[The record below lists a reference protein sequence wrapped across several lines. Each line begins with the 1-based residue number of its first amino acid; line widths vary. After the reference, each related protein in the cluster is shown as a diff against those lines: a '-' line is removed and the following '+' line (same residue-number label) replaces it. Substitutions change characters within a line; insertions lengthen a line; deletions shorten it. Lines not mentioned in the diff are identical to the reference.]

1 MESLARIV
9 NNERNLCCSGSVFYL
24 RSITFAARL
33 AHQGL
38 LGSVRRMKLAHDL
51 TSVPDNQLA
60 SLVSSLQCGGV
71 SSLEIRRV
79 RGCDLV
85 TLLDSVKNPIW
96 ELMLRTQSLGS
107 EETQALVRAMESHVE
122 ELWLR
127 EGVTLN
133 IEALIEYSGLG
144 KCRVFQCYY
153 DTANRYMEQLRTWA
167 TSRNWSFRVDE
178 CCRDS

>member
-1 MESLARIV
+1 MFK
-9 NNERNLCCSGSVFYL
+9 FYL
-24 RSITFAARL
+24 PSITFAARL

-71 SSLEIRRV
+71 SSLEIRSV

-85 TLLDSVKNPIW
+85 TILDSVKNPIW
-96 ELMLRTQSLGS
+96 ELTIRTQSLGS
-107 EETQALVRAMESHVE
+107 EETQALVRAVESRVE

-133 IEALIEYSGLG
+133 IEALNEYSEG
-144 KCRVFQCYY
+144 KCRVFQCCG
-153 DTANRYMEQLRTWA
+153 DTAERYEEQLRTWA
-167 TSRNWSFRVDE
+167 TNRNWSFGVNE
-178 CCRDS
+178 SCQDSSLKISMYMSPAKSDTL